1 MAEDVAVVSTVIERV
16 DRLEEALANF
26 VTSVGIEF
34 NKAYN
39 SQLRTEAELR
49 EFKEEMRLYREDT

>member
-1 MAEDVAVVSTVIERV
+1 MSTVIERV

>member
-1 MAEDVAVVSTVIERV
+1 MSTVIERV

-49 EFKEEMRLYREDT
+49 EFKEEMRLYREDTQAF